1 MRRYIHRY
9 TLTEILV
16 AVAVLML
23 MMTFLMQFVIGSQ
36 RIWYA
41 SSRTSSLFDKAQVV
55 FGIMETDLK
64 QSLFSNEKGEN
75 IPMYIK
81 NETDAGSAVGS
92 KNTSVKLGL
101 VTQLRST
108 DEKLKA
114 DNEKFETFS
123 AANQTLSEYIVRGT
137 AFPVLYHYDRD
148 NYRLYRL
155 ALDTTSYKVSNAQ
168 KPFVNVNLY
177 YGIDYEH
184 ASLTDSIFEQIANY
198 FDEEV
203 KEVIADDLLDF
214 SIEMVP
220 NATFGGN
227 GFLKERPKAVRVTLT
242 LFDHEK
248 YPDYKL
254 RGDLSSSDDKLA
266 QEQKI
271 LEEARTFSKVI
282 FVQ

>member
-1 MRRYIHRY
+1 
-9 TLTEILV
+9 
-16 AVAVLML
+16 
-23 MMTFLMQFVIGSQ
+23 
-36 RIWYA
+36 
-41 SSRTSSLFDKAQVV
+41 
-55 FGIMETDLK
+55 MENDLK
-64 QSLFSNEKGEN
+64 QALFSNEKGES

-81 NETDAGSAVGS
+81 SETDASHAVGS

-101 VTQLRST
+101 ISQLKSADAKLEST
-108 DEKLKA
+108 A
-114 DNEKFETFS
+114 DKFSTFS
-123 AANQTLSEYIVRGT
+123 AENKTQSEHIVRGT
-137 AFPVLYHYDRD
+137 AFPVLYHFDRD

-155 ALDTTSYKVSNAQ
+155 ALDTTSYKVSGSQ

-184 ASLTDSIFEQIANY
+184 ATLADSIFEQIANY

-203 KEVIADDLLDF
+203 KEIIADDLLDF

-220 NATFGGN
+220 AATFGN

-254 RGDLSSSDDKLA
+254 RGELSSSDDQLA

-282 FVQ
+282 FLQ